1 MKLFA
6 VKPFREK
13 TGELKLLVGTSW
25 LEEEKTVYPKRG
37 YPAHSKANCTD
48 SRIEACRAQF
58 ELTDWDCQT
67 GWLRYLVDSVFPT
80 LEAFP

>member
-1 MKLFA
+1 M
-6 VKPFREK
+6 
-13 TGELKLLVGTSW
+13 
-25 LEEEKTVYPKRG
+25 YPKRG